1 MSTAL
6 AIAAVTAVLKD
17 LLNNGL
23 IDHNVAAVV
32 NQTVLVSALPPDRV
46 PIEGADAKSQLN
58 LFLYQVTPNA
68 GWRNVGLPARD
79 VRGDRLTNPPLA
91 LDLHYLLTAY
101 GEQEL
106 HTEILLGYGMQLLH
120 ETPVLTRDA
129 IRRSLVPLD
138 ILDPGDLPA
147 SLQGLYAS
155 GLAEQVEQIKIC
167 PMSISTEEI
176 SRLWSAFQAKYRP
189 TAAYQATVV
198 LIESRSGR
206 ARSGLP
212 VRERNVY
219 AVPFAQPFIE
229 EVLSQENDLAPV
241 VSNKPILAGHNLILA
256 GRGLRGDDT
265 RINVGGIEVTPASN
279 DITPGRVKFKLP
291 DKLLAGV
298 QGVQVVQYRLMGTPE
313 KAHVGVASNVAP
325 FVLRP
330 RITSVTAFTQPG
342 GGPNLLSGTINLQVT
357 PPVGREQRVLLL
369 LNELDPPDDRA
380 PFAYSFEAPSP
391 YQLIQPP
398 QTPPPTDGDFGVPI
412 RDVQTGTYLV
422 RVQVDGAESPLKTGA
437 GGKYDTPK
445 VDIV

>member
-6 AIAAVTAVLKD
+6 AIASVTAVLKD

-23 IDHNVAAVV
+23 IDQNVAAQVG
-32 NQTVLVSALPPDRV
+32 QSVLVTALPPDRV
-46 PIEGADAKSQLN
+46 PTDAANEKSQLN

-68 GWRNVGLPARD
+68 GWRNMGQPSRNG
-79 VRGDRLTNPPLA
+79 RGDRLTNPPLA

-101 GEQEL
+101 GGEEL

-120 ETPVLTRDA
+120 ETPVLTRDS
-129 IRRSLVPLD
+129 IRKSLVPPD
-138 ILDPGDLPA
+138 ILDAGTLPE

-167 PMSISTEEI
+167 PMSMSTEEI

-206 ARSGLP
+206 SRSGLP
-212 VRERNVY
+212 VRERNIY

-229 EVLSQENDLAPV
+229 EVMSQENDLAPV
-241 VSNKPILAGHNLILA
+241 VAGQPILAGHNLILA
-256 GRGLRGDDT
+256 GRQLRGDDT
-265 RINVGGIEVTPASN
+265 RVNVGGIEVTPASS
-279 DITPGRVKFKLP
+279 DITPARVKFQLP
-291 DKLLAGV
+291 AALLAGV

-313 KAHVGVASNVAP
+313 TPHVGVASNVAA

-330 RITSVTAFTQPG
+330 RITSLTAFTQPG
-342 GGPNLLSGTINLQVT
+342 SGPNLLSGTINLQVT
-357 PPVGREQRVLLL
+357 PPVGREQSVFLL
-369 LNELDPPDDRA
+369 LNEIDPPADRP
-380 PFAYSFEAPSP
+380 PFAYSFAAPSP
-391 YQLIQPP
+391 YQLILPP

-422 RVQVDGAESPLKTGA
+422 RVQVDGAESPLETDA
-437 GGKYDTPK
+437 GGKYNAPV

>member
-6 AIAAVTAVLKD
+6 AIASVTAVLKD

-23 IDHNVAAVV
+23 IDDNVAGVV
-32 NQTVLVSALPPDRV
+32 GQSVLVTSLAPDRV
-46 PIEGADAKSQLN
+46 PTDAANERSQLN

-68 GWRNVGLPARD
+68 GWRNVGLPSRNG
-79 VRGDRLTNPPLA
+79 RGDRLTNPPLA

-129 IRRSLVPLD
+129 IRRSLAPAD
-138 ILDPGDLPA
+138 ILDAGDLPPT
-147 SLQGLYAS
+147 LQGLYAS
-155 GLAEQVEQIKIC
+155 GLAEQVEQVKIC

-176 SRLWSAFQAKYRP
+176 SRLWAAFGAKYRP

-206 ARSGLP
+206 GRSGLP

-241 VSNKPILAGHNLILA
+241 VSGQPILTGHNLILE

-265 RINVGGIEVTPASN
+265 RVNVGGIEVTPASN
-279 DITPGRVKFKLP
+279 DITPTRVKFQLP
-291 DKLLAGV
+291 AALLAGV

-313 KAHVGVASNVAP
+313 TPHAGVASNVAP

-330 RITSVTAFTQPG
+330 RITNVTAFTQPG
-342 GGPNLLSGTINLQVT
+342 SGPNLLSGTINLQVT
-357 PPVGREQRVLLL
+357 PAVGREQRVRLL
-369 LNELDPPDDRA
+369 LNELDPPANRP
-380 PFAYSFEAPSP
+380 PFAYSFAAPSP
-391 YQLIQPP
+391 YQLILPP
-398 QTPPPTDGDFGVPI
+398 NVPPETDGDFGVPI
-412 RDVQTGTYLV
+412 VDVQTGTYLV
-422 RVQVDGAESPLKTGA
+422 RVQVDGAESPLETDA
-437 GGKYDTPK
+437 GGKYVTPA

>member
-6 AIAAVTAVLKD
+6 AIASVTAVLKD

-23 IDHNVAAVV
+23 IDHNVSAMV
-32 NQTVLVSALPPDRV
+32 NQTVLVSSLPPDRV
-46 PIEGADAKSQLN
+46 ATDAANEKSQLN

-68 GWRNVGLPARD
+68 GWRNVGQPSRNG
-79 VRGDRLTNPPLA
+79 RGDRLTNPPLA

-129 IRRSLVPLD
+129 IRRSLVPAD

-147 SLQGLYAS
+147 SLKGLYAS

-219 AVPFAQPFIE
+219 AIPFAQPLIE
-229 EVLSQENDLAPV
+229 EVLSQENDLAPI
-241 VSNKPILAGHNLILA
+241 VSDKPILAGHNLILA
-256 GRGLRGDDT
+256 GHGLRGDDT
-265 RINVGGIEVTPASN
+265 RVNVGGIEVTPASN
-279 DITPGRVKFKLP
+279 DITPARVKFQLP
-291 DKLLAGV
+291 AALLAGV

-313 KAHVGVASNVAP
+313 KPHTGVASNVAA

-342 GGPNLLSGTINLQVT
+342 SGPNLLSGTINLQVT
-357 PPVGREQRVLLL
+357 PAVGREQRVLLL
-369 LNELDPPDDRA
+369 LNEFDPPDDRP
-380 PFAYSFEAPSP
+380 PFAYSFAAPSP

-422 RVQVDGAESPLKTGA
+422 RVQVDGAESPLKTDA
-437 GGKYDTPK
+437 GGKYDAPK